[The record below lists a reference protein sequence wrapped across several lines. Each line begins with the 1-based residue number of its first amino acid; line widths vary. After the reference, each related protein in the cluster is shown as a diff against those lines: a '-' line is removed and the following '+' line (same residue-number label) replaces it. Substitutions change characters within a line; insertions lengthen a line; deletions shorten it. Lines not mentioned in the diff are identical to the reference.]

1 MENYILSLLK
11 ENSRVIIPE
20 FGAFIIRQQNPPEIA
35 FNSLLTF
42 NDGILTEFISHKSGI
57 SFLEASARVSDYVEK
72 LKAELQVHNRLT
84 FNDIGWVWIDE
95 SGEKQ
100 FTPWKSG
107 GRIQTETPSPM
118 KDIGTILKEAEL
130 TEKSGEEVIPD
141 SPIIQSAEYVPFIL
155 DDTLKDVD
163 IDATKD
169 DLLKKPDKDTLLK
182 EDISA
187 ESFSLE
193 ESVTSEPEDH
203 GKPEAA
209 DTPIS
214 EPEGHMEPKEKLI
227 IPKID
232 LSETIQEFQ
241 KEESHAETENPKV
254 KIRFKHIMPAE
265 ETVISQDTDTK
276 AQSMESETGQPVI
289 DQPKKP
295 PEQVWQETELK
306 STDVLKSHKEKKK
319 RSWIIPVSAIGAII
333 ILAGAA
339 WLVFPDQVKNI
350 LYPDRQSYE
359 ETMSEGDAMEDSEIT
374 SVTDVP
380 DEQLPVQETIPD
392 LNDNE
397 TSAQTET
404 PVVQSEIQLAVK
416 KYYVVAG
423 CFKSQRNAEKYVAE
437 LQAKGYNSELFGTHD
452 NLYAVSFNSFTSRES
467 AVNEMNRI
475 RKSSEPKAWILYY

>member
-1 MENYILSLLK
+1 
-11 ENSRVIIPE
+11 
-20 FGAFIIRQQNPPEIA
+20 
-35 FNSLLTF
+35 
-42 NDGILTEFISHKSGI
+42 
-57 SFLEASARVSDYVEK
+57 
-72 LKAELQVHNRLT
+72 
-84 FNDIGWVWIDE
+84 
-95 SGEKQ
+95 
-100 FTPWKSG
+100 
-107 GRIQTETPSPM
+107 
-118 KDIGTILKEAEL
+118 
-130 TEKSGEEVIPD
+130 
-141 SPIIQSAEYVPFIL
+141 
-155 DDTLKDVD
+155 
-163 IDATKD
+163 
-169 DLLKKPDKDTLLK
+169 LLKKTDKDTLLK

-203 GKPEAA
+203 GKTETA
-209 DTPIS
+209 DTGIS
-214 EPEGHMEPKEKLI
+214 EPEDHMEPKEKLI
-227 IPKID
+227 IPKIN

-241 KEESHAETENPKV
+241 KEESHPETENPKFE
-254 KIRFKHIMPAE
+254 IRFKHIMPAE

-276 AQSMESETGQPVI
+276 AQSMESETGQQII

-306 STDVLKSHKEKKK
+306 SNDVPKSHKEKKK

-359 ETMSEGDAMEDSEIT
+359 ETMPEEVAMENSEIT
-374 SVTDVP
+374 SVPDIP
-380 DEQLPVQETIPD
+380 DEQLPAQEPIPD
-392 LNDNE
+392 MNDNQA
-397 TSAQTET
+397 SAQTET
-404 PVVQSEIQLAVK
+404 SVVQSEIQSSVK

>member
-42 NDGILTEFISHKSGI
+42 NDGILTEYISHKSGI

-72 LKAELQVHNRLT
+72 LKADLQIHNRLT
-84 FNDIGWVWIDE
+84 FNEIGWVWIDE

-100 FTPWKSG
+100 FTPWKGG
-107 GRIQTETPSPM
+107 GRMQTETPSPM
-118 KDIGTILKEAEL
+118 KDLGTILKEAEL

-141 SPIIQSAEYVPFIL
+141 SPIILAAEHVPFIL

-187 ESFSLE
+187 DTFSLE

-203 GKPEAA
+203 GKPEIA
-209 DTPIS
+209 DTGIS

-241 KEESHAETENPKV
+241 KEESNTETENTKV
-254 KIRFKHIMPAE
+254 GIRFKHIMPAE

-276 AQSMESETGQPVI
+276 AQFMESETGQPII

-295 PEQVWQETELK
+295 PEQVRQETELK
-306 STDVLKSHKEKKK
+306 STDIPKSHKEKKK

-359 ETMSEGDAMEDSEIT
+359 ETMSEGDAMEDSEIN

-392 LNDNE
+392 LNDNQA
-397 TSAQTET
+397 SAQTET
-404 PVVQSEIQLAVK
+404 SVVQSEIQSAVK